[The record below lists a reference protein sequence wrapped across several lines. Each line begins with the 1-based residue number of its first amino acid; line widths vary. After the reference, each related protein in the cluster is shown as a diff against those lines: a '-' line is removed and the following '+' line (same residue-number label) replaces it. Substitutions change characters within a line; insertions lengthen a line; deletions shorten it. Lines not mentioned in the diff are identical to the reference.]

1 VIINGWNINAAIAG
15 NNLWTIKCTR
25 HDKSERRTY
34 RLPGSQQEAIL
45 LAVRILN
52 GEVEA
57 IAEFIGEES

>member
-1 VIINGWNINAAIAG
+1 MTINGWNISATIAG
-15 NNLWTIKCTR
+15 DKWTVTCTR
-25 HDKSERRTY
+25 CDRSERRTY

-57 IAEFIGEES
+57 IAEFIGEDL